1 MKPLVGVLPVAGLV
15 LKVWSPFLLAA
26 SVILVA
32 SAGELPLEALP
43 EVVLSEVLPWEVG
56 VSLTV

>member
-1 MKPLVGVLPVAGLV
+1 MVIKLLEG
-15 LKVWSPFLLAA
+15 VWSVVVMVLRVWIPFLLAA

-43 EVVLSEVLPWEVG
+43 EVVLSELLP
-56 VSLTV
+56 